1 MTKDLMAQFEEQVKR
16 MGSRPLKLTGLDAAI
31 IGVVE
36 LPDLDQAIV
45 YDRERIVKIFIRQGM
60 TRDEAQ
66 EYIDFNIVG
75 SMLGPGMP
83 VLMDR
88 MTRAQF
94 EAWERSLEDDDDP
107 KP

>member
-1 MTKDLMAQFEEQVKR
+1 M
-16 MGSRPLKLTGLDAAI
+16 SRPLKLDGLDQAI
-31 IGVVE
+31 IGVAE

-66 EYIDFNIVG
+66 EYIDFNIVR
-75 SMLGPGMP
+75 SMHGPGMP
-83 VLMDR
+83 LLMDR
-88 MTRAQF
+88 MTRAEF
-94 EAWERSLEDDDDP
+94 KAWERSLEDDDDP